1 MKFYYLLNYT
11 KIGEFR
17 FCSHLELK
25 AVWERTLRKAG
36 LPVAYSQG
44 FNPQIRLSFPWAL
57 PINVASFDE
66 YLKIELVEWIS
77 EKEFAA
83 ILQLKLPKEV
93 GLKKVT
99 EIQKNKIETKSFV
112 YRIDLTKILSLNT
125 LEILCKKLLEQNT
138 LNVTRE
144 KKGKKRTF
152 NARDFIDEIYV
163 ISGSQIQLSLKFTLK
178 GSVKI
183 NEILELLGLQEH
195 CGLITKLKSEII
207 LS

>member
-25 AVWERTLRKAG
+25 AVWERSLRKAG
-36 LPVAYSQG
+36 LPIAHSQG

-57 PINVASFDE
+57 PVNVVSYDE
-66 YLKIELVEWIS
+66 FLKIELVEWVS

-83 ILQLKLPKEV
+83 KLQPKLPKEV
-93 GLKKVT
+93 GIKRIT
-99 EIQKNKIETKSFV
+99 EIQKRSIVPEKFA
-112 YRIDLTKILSLNT
+112 YRIELTRNFATEKLTKLCNDLMAKDV
-125 LEILCKKLLEQNT
+125 LEVL
-138 LNVTRE
+138 RE
-144 KKGKKRTF
+144 KKGKKKTF
-152 NARDFIDEIYV
+152 DARNFIEDLTV
-163 ISGSQIQLSLKFTLK
+163 ISGSQIQLGLKFTLK

-183 NEILELLGLQEH
+183 IEVLGLLGLLDCYGQ
-195 CGLITKLKSEII
+195 ITKLKSEIS